1 MTRLKITRKGLW
13 PWIRVG
19 RGCLIGRLPGWRC
32 WGRMLVNIESGK
44 NLFVLGLMLMKGL
57 VDSVWLSW
65 ISYFCI
71 DIRFCGYSC

>member
-1 MTRLKITRKGLW
+1 MTLLRIIRRGLW

-44 NLFVLGLMLMKGL
+44 NLFAL
-57 VDSVWLSW
+57 VDEEIFW
-65 ISYFCI
+65 FCVAVVDFVFCVEI
-71 DIRFCGYSC
+71 CFCGYSC